1 MPVYSVDI
9 DNLAEA
15 QIGRLLAKTDDLGP
29 LPSAVK
35 MGVMALLRKTP
46 LIKSVSY
53 FRSTQLKSDE
63 YEAIW
68 SNKTIEDDFSEAL
81 EYQNHPTK
89 IIGDGRVKQA
99 TRWWLNASIL
109 VVLASKI
116 RALKPRNVIEAG
128 SGNGVNLIALA
139 AIFPDIDFI
148 GLELTEAGV
157 SAARAAAQNETAV
170 RNLVTFVFGDD
181 IASKISFPLD
191 NLNFRQH
198 DLTLPIDDAR
208 CDMVFTSLAL
218 EQMDMVFH
226 KAFPTIL
233 SLADKQCLFFE
244 PFLEFNSEPTKNIL
258 KTKSYLYK
266 SFRYEIRR
274 FDLTGQMYSMPRHIN
289 KLKFKFGVCEIV
301 QP

>member
-1 MPVYSVDI
+1 MPVDSVDI
-9 DNLAEA
+9 DNLAEE

-29 LPSAVK
+29 LPSSAK
-35 MGVMALLRKTP
+35 MGGMALLRKTRF
-46 LIKSVSY
+46 IKSVSY

-81 EYQNHPTK
+81 EYRSHPTK
-89 IIGDGRVKQA
+89 ITGDGRVRQA

-116 RALKPRNVIEAG
+116 RALKPCNVIEAG

-139 AIFPDIDFI
+139 AVFPDIDFT

-157 SAARAAAQNETAV
+157 SAAKAAAQNETAV

-208 CDMVFTSLAL
+208 CDLVFTSLAL

-233 SLADKQCLFFE
+233 SLANKQCLFFE
-244 PFLEFNSEPTKNIL
+244 PFLEFNSGLTKNVL
-258 KTKSYLYK
+258 KTKSYLYR
-266 SFRYEIRR
+266 SFGDEIRR
-274 FDLTGQMYSMPRHIN
+274 YDRTGQIFSMPRHIN

-301 QP
+301 